1 MPVGVL
7 AELVVSCMVAL
18 IVVDARGDNVVDAG
32 ITVVVVTSLPVE
44 LELIDSDEVPTL
56 AECELSPV

>member
-7 AELVVSCMVAL
+7 AELVVSWMVAL
-18 IVVDARGDNVVDAG
+18 IVVDDPADKVVDAG
-32 ITVVVVTSLPVE
+32 NTVVVVTSVPEE